1 MKVAYNNCYGG
12 FSLSPLAETEYQKK
26 KGIDLTWYIGQG
38 KIPYSQFIRIDEDLA
53 EIDAR
58 SVLFSLTAA
67 TEDLGKQISEIPNG
81 KRFYESWYGEE
92 NRNDPDL
99 IEVIERLGDKA
110 NGVCADLAIKEIPDG
125 ADYEITEY
133 DGNEDV
139 MPPRMSW

>member
-1 MKVAYNNCYGG
+1 M
-12 FSLSPLAETEYQKK
+12 
-26 KGIDLTWYIGQG
+26 D
-38 KIPYSQFIRIDEDLA
+38 DDLA
-53 EIDAR
+53 KIDAS

-67 TEDLGKQISEIPNG
+67 TEDLGKVISEIPNG
-81 KRFYESWYGEE
+81 KRFYESWHGEE

-125 ADYEITEY
+125 SDYEITEY